1 MAAEP
6 PDPDDVLESAQYSSF
21 YNRKSIEASVKAGC
35 FYCLNIYHA
44 DEVVDWLD
52 EQYEQQT
59 SAICPRCKAGA
70 VIGDASGFPIEEDF
84 LRKMNVRWYKGLA
97 ANENK

>member
-1 MAAEP
+1 LSAEVKGSE
-6 PDPDDVLESAQYSSF
+6 DVLDSAQYSSF

-35 FYCLNIYHA
+35 FYCLNSYYV

-52 EQYEQQT
+52 EQYEQQA
-59 SAICPRCKAGA
+59 SAVCPRCKAGA

-84 LRKMNVRWYKGLA
+84 LRKMKKRWYKGLL
-97 ANENK
+97 ANE